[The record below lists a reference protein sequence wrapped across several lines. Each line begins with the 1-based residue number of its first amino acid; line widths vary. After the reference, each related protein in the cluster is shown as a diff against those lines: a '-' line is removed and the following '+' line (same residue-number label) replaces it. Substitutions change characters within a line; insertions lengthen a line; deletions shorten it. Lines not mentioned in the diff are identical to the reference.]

1 MAYKTSERS
10 QATKKSIHYPPVYI
24 PICFFPARPKILS
37 QQCFST
43 LVSQGMITAPD
54 EKSHGCTYKP
64 RKIPYATL
72 ITMILQQAKLHGQA
86 ELMAQE

>member
-1 MAYKTSERS
+1 
-10 QATKKSIHYPPVYI
+10 
-24 PICFFPARPKILS
+24 
-37 QQCFST
+37 
-43 LVSQGMITAPD
+43 MITAPD